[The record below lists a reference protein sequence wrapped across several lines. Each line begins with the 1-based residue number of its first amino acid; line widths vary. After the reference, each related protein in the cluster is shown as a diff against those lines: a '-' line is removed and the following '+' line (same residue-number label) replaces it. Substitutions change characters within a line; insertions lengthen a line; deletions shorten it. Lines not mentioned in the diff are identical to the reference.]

1 MSEGS
6 RLNFGYYA
14 LGLLIV
20 VTALIV
26 RSLMHPWLGAQF
38 PLVTLL
44 GAVTL
49 VAWCAGWRP
58 AIFVSLVGFALAQH
72 FFTDPRGPFSSSS
85 VPPIVAALGY
95 AFLCA
100 AIVGFSV
107 GMRQARLG
115 SQRRVTQLQ
124 RDCQSLL
131 AERKVQFDS
140 IQTLQQ
146 AQQRKDEFLATLAHE
161 LRNPLAPIRNAVHL
175 IRAADADKERVGIA
189 CAIIDRQSQQM
200 VRLVNDLLDLSRI
213 SRGTLELN
221 RETVELAA
229 VIQLAVETARPQ
241 IESGKHQLTLELP
254 QRRVYVNADRGRIAQ
269 AIANVLNN
277 SARYSPSPG
286 HIKLSLRASET
297 TASIVI
303 ADRGI
308 GIAKELL
315 DQVFQMYAQARDA
328 EAAAHEGLGIGLAL
342 VRTIMELHEGTVAIH
357 SDGRGTGTTVTI
369 ELGIV
374 ESGQPIVISG

>member
-1 MSEGS
+1 MPDGLRANLSD
-6 RLNFGYYA
+6 YV

-20 VTALIV
+20 GAALIA
-26 RSLMHPWLGAQF
+26 RSLMHHWLGAQF

-44 GAVTL
+44 GAVAL
-49 VAWCAGWRP
+49 VAWWAGWKP
-58 AIFVSLVGFALAQH
+58 AVLVSLIGFALAQH
-72 FFTDPRGPFSSSS
+72 FFTDPRGPFSSSA
-85 VPPIVAALGY
+85 VPPTVAAAGY

-115 SQRRVTQLQ
+115 SQRLVTQLQ

-131 AERKVQFDS
+131 AERTAQLNS
-140 IQTLQQ
+140 IQVLQE

-175 IRAADADKERVGIA
+175 IRIAGEDPQRVGIA

-213 SRGTLELN
+213 TRGALELH
-221 RETVELAA
+221 RETVDLAS

-241 IESGKHQLTLELP
+241 IENGKHQLTLDLP
-254 QRRVYVNADRGRIAQ
+254 ERRIPVNVDRGRIAQ

-277 SARYSPSPG
+277 SARYSPPAG
-286 HIKLSLRASET
+286 HIKLSVDADDT
-297 TASIVI
+297 NASIVI
-303 ADRGI
+303 ADHGI
-308 GIAKELL
+308 GIPKELL
-315 DQVFQMYAQARDA
+315 DRVFQMYAQARDA
-328 EAAAHEGLGIGLAL
+328 DAAVQEGLGIGLAL
-342 VRTIMELHEGTVAIH
+342 VRNIVEMHAGTVTIH
-357 SDGRGTGTTVTI
+357 SDGRGMGTTVRI
-369 ELGIV
+369 ELGVVGIAV
-374 ESGQPIVISG
+374 SG

>member
-1 MSEGS
+1 MPEGF
-6 RLNFGYYA
+6 RLNLSNYA
-14 LGLLIV
+14 LGLLV
-20 VTALIV
+20 VITALIA

-44 GAVTL
+44 GAVAL
-49 VAWCAGWRP
+49 VAWCAGWKP
-58 AIFVSLVGFALAQH
+58 AVFVSLVGFALAQH
-72 FFTDPRGPFSSSS
+72 FFTDPRGPFSSSA
-85 VPPIVAALGY
+85 VPPTVAALGY

-107 GMRQARLG
+107 GMRQARLS
-115 SQRRVTQLQ
+115 SQRLVGQLQ
-124 RDCQSLL
+124 HDCQALL
-131 AERKVQFDS
+131 AERAAQFDS

-175 IRAADADKERVGIA
+175 IRAAGEDPDRVAIA

-213 SRGTLELN
+213 SRGTLELH
-221 RETVELAA
+221 RETVDLAA

-241 IESGKHQLTLELP
+241 IENGKHQLTLNLP
-254 QRRVYVNADRGRIAQ
+254 QRRIPVNVDRGRIAQ

-286 HIKLSLRASET
+286 SIELSVRADAT
-297 TASIVI
+297 TASIAI
-303 ADRGI
+303 SDRGI
-308 GIAKELL
+308 GIARELL
-315 DQVFQMYAQARDA
+315 DRVFQMYAQARDA
-328 EAAAHEGLGIGLAL
+328 DAVAQEGLGIGLAL
-342 VRTIMELHEGTVAIH
+342 VRTIVELHEGTVAIH

-374 ESGQPIVISG
+374 DSG